1 MSFASVTFFVFLGI
15 LIILY
20 YALPHKIQWVL
31 LLVASYVFYLF
42 AGWKYLP
49 FLVFTTIS
57 TYLGTHYISRNAEAS
72 KAYLEREKDH
82 LSKEDKKAYRAQ
94 VKKRSRIAMILV
106 LAVNIAILF
115 FCKALLVDPFLSLA
129 KGNASLSF
137 LTLGLPMGMSFYM
150 FQSLGYLIDVYRDK
164 AKALKNPLKLA
175 LFVSFFPQLVQGP
188 ISQFTELEETLFTEH
203 AFDRKQIAFGLQ
215 RMLWGFFKKMVVA
228 DRIAV
233 AVQSLQGEEYRGF
246 AFFILTIFFAI
257 QLYADFSG
265 GIDIAIG
272 IAQVLGVK
280 LPENF
285 NRPYFSRNIADFWRR
300 WHITLFQWMKRYI
313 FYPISVSKPMLNLSL
328 KGRKKFGRFGM
339 RIPVYIGTF
348 LTWMGTGIWHGFHWH
363 FILWGFLNCIFIV
376 VSEELTPAYE
386 KFHSRV
392 SFSNKKGYDIFQII
406 RTFLLMNL
414 IQITDLFPR
423 LSEYFGKVASLTYV
437 FNFHILWDGTMTKL
451 GLTGTDYF
459 ILLCGVVLMFAVS
472 MIQRKGSVR
481 EQMLKIP
488 CVIRYGILFI
498 MIFAVILLGSYGIG
512 YDASAF
518 IYNQF

>member
-1 MSFASVTFFVFLGI
+1 
-15 LIILY
+15 
-20 YALPHKIQWVL
+20 
-31 LLVASYVFYLF
+31 
-42 AGWKYLP
+42 
-49 FLVFTTIS
+49 
-57 TYLGTHYISRNAEAS
+57 
-72 KAYLEREKDH
+72 
-82 LSKEDKKAYRAQ
+82 
-94 VKKRSRIAMILV
+94 
-106 LAVNIAILF
+106 
-115 FCKALLVDPFLSLA
+115 
-129 KGNASLSF
+129 
-137 LTLGLPMGMSFYM
+137 
-150 FQSLGYLIDVYRDK
+150 
-164 AKALKNPLKLA
+164 
-175 LFVSFFPQLVQGP
+175 
-188 ISQFTELEETLFTEH
+188 
-203 AFDRKQIAFGLQ
+203 
-215 RMLWGFFKKMVVA
+215 
-228 DRIAV
+228 
-233 AVQSLQGEEYRGF
+233 
-246 AFFILTIFFAI
+246 
-257 QLYADFSG
+257 
-265 GIDIAIG
+265 
-272 IAQVLGVK
+272 
-280 LPENF
+280 
-285 NRPYFSRNIADFWRR
+285 
-300 WHITLFQWMKRYI
+300 
-313 FYPISVSKPMLNLSL
+313 MLNLSL

-423 LSEYFGKVASLTYV
+423 LSEYFGKVTSLTYV

-451 GLTGTDYF
+451 GLTGTDYI